1 MIQNKKA
8 QVSLEMVIIVGV
20 LVLGTIVLATTF
32 INFSNEK
39 VSQSDKINEGIDS
52 TVDGFIEDLND
63 SSQVEEIDNVNPN
76 PGGEDPEPDEPDE
89 PDPENYTLTVNVSG
103 NGTVTSN
110 PVGINCGTDCSQNYS
125 SGTSVTL
132 NANASEGNTFQGWT
146 GNCDTAA
153 INCDVTMTQNKSVT
167 AIFQAES
174 SEPETYTL
182 TLEND
187 TGISQPILNGAGEYQ
202 TGDVVHGSISFL
214 SQSEDDSTV
223 YWIEKSTGDK
233 VSEGDYFVYIMP
245 ARNETLTAKR
255 E

>member
-1 MIQNKKA
+1 
-8 QVSLEMVIIVGV
+8 MVIIVGV
-20 LVLGTIVLATTF
+20 LVLGTIVLAIIF

-39 VSQSDKINEGIDS
+39 VNQSDKINEGIDS
-52 TVDGFIEDLND
+52 TVDGFIKDLND
-63 SSQVEEIDNVNPN
+63 SSQVEEIDNINPN
-76 PGGEDPEPDEPDE
+76 PGGDDPEPDEPNEPDEPDE
-89 PDPENYTLTVNVSG
+89 PDEPNPENYTLTVNVSG

-110 PVGINCGTDCSQNYS
+110 PPGINCGADCSQNYS

-174 SEPETYTL
+174 SEPETYIL

-187 TGISQPILNGAGEYQ
+187 TGISRPILKGAGEYQ
-202 TGDVVHGSISFL
+202 EGAMVHGSISFFTHL
-214 SQSEDDSTV
+214 EDNSTV
-223 YWIEKSTGDK
+223 YWIEKSTGEK
-233 VSEGDYFVYIMP
+233 VSKGYNFVYRMP

-255 E
+255 